1 MPCPALPI
9 TAAAR
14 DRADPMAQDP
24 VAQVKKLFYRR
35 LRVGIMPVH
44 GGDTGQPVTVRSWAH
59 GLTCIACFVS
69 AGPSEGRKNGYGR
82 FPVL

>member
-1 MPCPALPI
+1 
-9 TAAAR
+9 
-14 DRADPMAQDP
+14 MAQDP

-35 LRVGIMPVH
+35 LRVGVMPVH
-44 GGDTGQPVTVRSWAH
+44 GGGVRDSEVMAH
-59 GLTCIACFVS
+59 GLTCIVCFVS